1 MLINLTL
8 IIYLSAGIFK
18 SIRTRNK
25 CCIEICDL
33 EGKSKIFTARKR
45 SLGQGNDFAP
55 VCHSVHRGGVSV
67 GVSVQGISVQGWVSV
82 WLSLFQGWVSVQRGV
97 YPGGLCL
104 GEVILVHMNI
114 IFTD

>member
-1 MLINLTL
+1 MGSYPHFCYSHIFVLINLTL

-45 SLGQGNDFAP
+45 SLGQGNVFTP
-55 VCHSVHRGGVSV
+55 VCHSVHRGSLCRGLCPGRSLSGV
-67 GVSVQGISVQGWVSV
+67 
-82 WLSLFQGWVSVQRGV
+82 
-97 YPGGLCL
+97 GLCL
-104 GEVILVHMNI
+104 VVSVPGVGLCPGGSIQEVSV
-114 IFTD
+114 